1 MLSQSAYREERLPF
15 FHSLHIIIPHCGFYD
30 GRGNSTIG
38 TERLLKFFD
47 ETKTMAVITQR
58 TLECSNFSDSG
69 RACFF
74 LLYIISISYSRF
86 LTIVYVSLLQSAS
99 DDPHCGKRV
108 AGLCHRRELELF
120 HVLFPFTQRL
130 LYVCSAVWFYVK
142 YRSNREGEYPLR
154 LLG

>member
-1 MLSQSAYREERLPF
+1 MPPCCPNR
-15 FHSLHIIIPHCGFYD
+15 HIGRKGYLFSFASHNHTTLCFYD

-74 LLYIISISYSRF
+74 FFILLVISYSRF
-86 LTIVYVSLLQSAS
+86 LTVVYVSLLQSAS

-108 AGLCHRRELELF
+108 ADFAIGGNSNSSMYYFHSHKGCFMYAAQYGLCQ
-120 HVLFPFTQRL
+120 V
-130 LYVCSAVWFYVK
+130 
-142 YRSNREGEYPLR
+142 
-154 LLG
+154 